1 MKAHY
6 YQNDSFPIMYY
17 NNIWR
22 QIMNRF
28 FSPRATPQL
37 PQFHRLAALSALS
50 ALAAFSLPAAAQSA
64 GSNVVNVGWFH
75 LYTDDSSQP
84 LRQTAPGQTTFAGSG
99 AGVSSADTLG
109 IAYTRFITDNFALTL
124 DAGIPPKFK
133 LDGEG
138 TLASRG
144 QLGTAKQWSPAIV
157 AKWFFGEANAK
168 WRPFVGV
175 GVTHVWYSDVK
186 LSQSLQSLVTP
197 GVPGGTATANLSSSW
212 APVANVG
219 MTYNMNER
227 WSIGFSLSY
236 IPLDT
241 NAEIIGRNAAGTP
254 VTRHVTSLTLDPYV
268 SFLSVG
274 YKF

>member
-1 MKAHY
+1 
-6 YQNDSFPIMYY
+6 
-17 NNIWR
+17 
-22 QIMNRF
+22 MNRF
-28 FSPRATPQL
+28 PSPRMVPRFVA
-37 PQFHRLAALSALS
+37 FSFLSALT
-50 ALAAFSLPAAAQSA
+50 ALSLPAAAQTA
-64 GSNVVNVGWFH
+64 GSNVVNIGWFH

-84 LRQTAPGQTTFAGSG
+84 LRQTSPGSTTFAGSG
-99 AGVSSADTLG
+99 ATVSSADTLG
-109 IAYTRFITDNFALTL
+109 IAYTRFVTDNFAVTL

-138 TLASRG
+138 TLGPAGR
-144 QLGTAKQWSPAIV
+144 LGTAKQWSPAIV
-157 AKWFFGEANAK
+157 AKWFFGEADAK
-168 WRPFVGV
+168 WRPFIGL

-186 LSQSLQSLVTP
+186 LSPSLV
-197 GVPGGTATANLSSSW
+197 GIVAGPGGSAHANLSSSW

-219 MTYNMNER
+219 VRYNLDEK

-241 NAEIIGRNAAGTP
+241 DAEILGRTAGGTN
-254 VTRHVTSLTLDPYV
+254 TRHVTNLTLDPYV

>member
-1 MKAHY
+1 
-6 YQNDSFPIMYY
+6 
-17 NNIWR
+17 
-22 QIMNRF
+22 MNRF
-28 FSPRATPQL
+28 PSPRMVPR
-37 PQFHRLAALSALS
+37 FAAFSFLSALT
-50 ALAAFSLPAAAQSA
+50 ALSLPAAAQTA
-64 GSNVVNVGWFH
+64 GSNVVNIGWFH

-84 LRQTAPGQTTFAGSG
+84 LRQTSPGSTTFAGSG
-99 AGVSSADTLG
+99 ATVSSADTLG
-109 IAYTRFITDNFALTL
+109 IAYTRFVTDNFAVTL

-157 AKWFFGEANAK
+157 AKWFFGEPNAK
-168 WRPFVGV
+168 WRPFVGL

-186 LSQSLQSLVTP
+186 LSQSLQSLVTFGTP
-197 GVPGGTATANLSSSW
+197 GATATANLSSSW

-219 MTYNMNER
+219 VRYNLDEK

-241 NAEIIGRNAAGTP
+241 DAEIIGRSAAGTP
-254 VTRHVTSLTLDPYV
+254 ISRHVTNLTLDPYV
-268 SFLSVG
+268 SFLRRLQVLIILC
-274 YKF
+274 

>member
-1 MKAHY
+1 
-6 YQNDSFPIMYY
+6 
-17 NNIWR
+17 
-22 QIMNRF
+22 MNRIL
-28 FSPRATPQL
+28 SPRATPQL
-37 PQFHRLAALSALS
+37 PQFHCLAALSALS

-84 LRQTAPGQTTFAGSG
+84 LQRTVPTPNTFAGSG
-99 AGVSSADTLG
+99 ATVSSADTLG

-138 TLASRG
+138 TLGFAG

-186 LSQSLQSLVTP
+186 LSPSLV
-197 GVPGGTATANLSSSW
+197 GIVAGPGGSATANLSSSW

-219 MTYNMNER
+219 VTYNMNER

-241 NAEIIGRNAAGTP
+241 NAEIIGTTATNIR
-254 VTRHVTSLTLDPYV
+254 TRHVTSLTLDPYV